1 MPYLIGLDIGTSS
14 VKGVLMTEQG
24 IIAEKAR
31 EGFTYDRRPDGT
43 VEIGARAYLES
54 CVKALRALA
63 AAAGNEKILGICA
76 SSASGNLL
84 FADSNGRALSPIINW
99 QDGRVRD
106 EARRVLGDID
116 TGLLYRRTGWPFDFR
131 TFPLAQLCRI
141 REQSPGLLS
150 GDNIICMSTEYL
162 YHALTGRWGI
172 SASAGTPFYL
182 IDQQTGEYIPELLAS
197 LGIRKEQLPPVLP
210 CGSVLGEVLPG
221 AAAEY
226 GLPAGIPVILG
237 SFDHPSAARGAGVL
251 KEGEML
257 LSCGTSWVG
266 FFPCR
271 SRERLVSG
279 GLLIDP
285 FLAPDGCWAGMVSAA
300 SLSNNI
306 EKYVKRYIDRSGDSY
321 RTLSS
326 LAAGCAAGAGGLMI
340 CPADEP
346 DDGLTEGFSREQIAR
361 AIMEGTVRLFKD
373 QLARAEKAGI
383 RAERAVMV
391 GGPSEDP
398 LWARIIED
406 ICGFPVRTD
415 GDAHAGARGAAV
427 LAGIGTG
434 VYRDETHAQ
443 ECIRRQQP
451 EQETQNV

>member
-1 MPYLIGLDIGTSS
+1 MSYLIGLDIGTSS
-14 VKGVLMTEQG
+14 VKGVLMAEDG
-24 IIAEKAR
+24 LVAEKAR
-31 EGFTYDRRPDGT
+31 EGFRYERRPDGT
-43 VEIGARAYLES
+43 VEIGAGAYLES
-54 CVKALRALA
+54 CMKALRTLA
-63 AAAGNEKILGICA
+63 AAADEGEILGICA

-84 FADSNGRALSPIINW
+84 VTDIDGKPLCPVIGW

-106 EARRVLGDID
+106 EARRVLGNID
-116 TGLLYRRTGWPFDFR
+116 NAALYRRTGWPFDFR

-150 GDNIICMSTEYL
+150 GNNMICMSTEYL

-172 SASAGTPFYL
+172 STSAGTPFYL
-182 IDQQTGEYIPELLAS
+182 IDQQTGEYIPELLHT
-197 LGIRKEQLPPVLP
+197 LGVREEQLPPVLP
-210 CGSVLGEVLPG
+210 CGSVLGRILPE

-251 KEGEML
+251 REGEML

-266 FFPCR
+266 FFPCT

-279 GLLIDP
+279 GFLIDP
-285 FLAPDGCWAGMVSAA
+285 FLAPEGCWAGMVSAA
-300 SLSNNI
+300 SLSNNV
-306 EKYVKRYIDRSGDSY
+306 EKYVRRYIDPSGNGY
-321 RTLSS
+321 RTLSY
-326 LAAGCAAGAGGLMI
+326 LAAQCSPGAGGLEI

-346 DDGLTEGFSREQIAR
+346 EDGMLRECSREQIAR
-361 AIMEGTVRLFKD
+361 AIMEGTVRAFRN
-373 QLARAEKAGI
+373 QLEKAAKAGI
-383 RAERAVMV
+383 RAEKAVMV

-398 LWARIIED
+398 LWARIIEE

-415 GDAHAGARGAAV
+415 GDVHAGARGAAV

-434 VYRDETHAQ
+434 VYKDEAGAQ
-443 ECIRRQQP
+443 ENFRKQLKR
-451 EQETQNV
+451 EGHDV